1 MELMASA
8 HEVIVSWPQRRGDE
22 PLRPSPLIANLPLVA
37 WPEEDAAD
45 AWRDMQN
52 AGKLEKIT
60 DAQGPPLSDPG
71 KLRGGTRLFTDQSN
85 CAFRAFAI
93 HRLGAI
99 NVHSPGEGIDART
112 RGILVHRVLEGIWRS
127 LESRHAL
134 AALDSKSRHALIAAN
149 VAEALASVSTLK
161 PSVFTE
167 RFTQIEGQRLEA
179 LMHEWLAQE
188 QARPDF
194 KVLAR
199 EQTVSLNVSPITVIG
214 KLDRVDELADGTLVV
229 IDYKTGDINPKDWL
243 GDRPRDPQLPLYSLN
258 YDKQLGGLLLARV
271 NRHRCA
277 WAGVVVNPEL
287 IPGTQAS
294 HDLSGQDLSWDA
306 LRAQWS
312 KMAEGL
318 AAAIMAGDA
327 SVDPLPKACDYCH
340 LAGLCRVNEDSTNV
354 FLQGEI

>member
-1 MELMASA
+1 
-8 HEVIVSWPQRRGDE
+8 
-22 PLRPSPLIANLPLVA
+22 
-37 WPEEDAAD
+37 
-45 AWRDMQN
+45 
-52 AGKLEKIT
+52 
-60 DAQGPPLSDPG
+60 
-71 KLRGGTRLFTDQSN
+71 
-85 CAFRAFAI
+85 
-93 HRLGAI
+93 
-99 NVHSPGEGIDART
+99 
-112 RGILVHRVLEGIWRS
+112 
-127 LESRHAL
+127 
-134 AALDSKSRHALIAAN
+134 
-149 VAEALASVSTLK
+149 
-161 PSVFTE
+161 
-167 RFTQIEGQRLEA
+167 
-179 LMHEWLAQE
+179 MHEWLAQE